1 MKRVATR
8 FFAPIILGLFAVAT
22 LSGCGGDPPQA
33 DLDAAKAALDG
44 ARAAGAEKYASSELS
59 AAQGAFDDAKAVFS
73 AESEKMFK
81 DWATVAPKIAD
92 AKAKADRAASASQQ
106 AKARAK
112 GAAEAAIAAAS
123 TAVQGSRT
131 SLDAAP
137 AGKGTEGDIEQ
148 LRSSLDSADADLST
162 ARSAVSRED
171 FETATSKASGAKDKA
186 VAVATGVETATAR
199 YHELVEANTPW
210 YMRSSTM

>member
-8 FFAPIILGLFAVAT
+8 FFAPVILGLFTVAT

-59 AAQGAFDDAKAVFS
+59 GAQGAFDGAKASFD
-73 AESEKMFK
+73 AEADKMFK
-81 DWATVAPKIAD
+81 DWDVVKPKIAD
-92 AKAKADRAASASQQ
+92 AKAKADRATSAAQQ
-106 AKARAK
+106 AKASAK
-112 GAAEAAIAAAS
+112 AAAESAIAAAS
-123 TAVQGSRT
+123 AAVQTART
-131 SLDAAP
+131 SVDAAP

-148 LRSSLDSADADLST
+148 LRNSLDSADADLSA

-171 FETATSKASGAKDKA
+171 FETATAKASGAQGKA

-199 YHELVEANTPW
+199 YHELVKANTPW
-210 YMRSSTM
+210 YMRTASM